1 MDQSKDNPDAMLG
14 WSETEV
20 PPTQGGY
27 PEETA
32 SASSDMPGMTADRFT
47 VGLIDEYMFSLGCLA
62 TALSSR
68 MAGAQVVSFSSVE
81 ECIARGGA
89 GLDVLVYSSHE
100 ADLWD
105 PKCGAE
111 IARIRAAL
119 ASTPLVLF
127 SEAHNADPV
136 GIRRLLQM
144 GLRGFISTRTTA
156 TSTAVAAILLV
167 KAGGSYAPPSSLL
180 ADDTRTA
187 QEARGW
193 LTSRQSE
200 VLRELRQ
207 GKPNKI
213 IAYELGMSESTV
225 KVHIRNIMRK
235 VGATNRTQV
244 VYKAHELRGAAAAAI
259 PAYA

>member
-1 MDQSKDNPDAMLG
+1 MDQLKDNPDTVLG
-14 WSETEV
+14 PSETDAAPGQDDAV
-20 PPTQGGY
+20 PGSGP
-27 PEETA
+27 A
-32 SASSDMPGMTADRFT
+32 ADRFT

-62 TALSSR
+62 TALSAR
-68 MAGAQVVSFSSVE
+68 MAGANVISFSSVD

-100 ADLWD
+100 TDLWD
-105 PKCGAE
+105 PKCGSE
-111 IARIRAAL
+111 IGRLRAAMVC
-119 ASTPLVLF
+119 TPLVLF
-127 SEAHNADPV
+127 SEAQNADPV

-156 TSTAVAAILLV
+156 TTTAVAAILLV

-180 ADDTRTA
+180 AEETRRA
-187 QEARGW
+187 QDPRGW

-244 VYKAHELRGAAAAAI
+244 VYKAHELRGNSAVAV